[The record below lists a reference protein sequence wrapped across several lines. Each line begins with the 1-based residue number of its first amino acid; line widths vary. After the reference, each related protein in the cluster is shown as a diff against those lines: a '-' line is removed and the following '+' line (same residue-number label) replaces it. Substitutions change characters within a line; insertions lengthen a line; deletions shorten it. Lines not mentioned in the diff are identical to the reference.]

1 VRPAFSRRINVPG
14 VTTYDWL
21 LFLHVLAAFTLVAG
35 LVAYAVIVLGPDG
48 DAARRALV
56 APALAMWN
64 VGGIG
69 VLVLGVALAID
80 VDAYDL
86 LDGWIVAAIVLWL
99 VASAAG
105 GPLSAGLRDDARSL
119 DRRRARMLY
128 AVMAAAT
135 AALLIDMIFKP
146 GA

>member
-1 VRPAFSRRINVPG
+1 
-14 VTTYDWL
+14 
-21 LFLHVLAAFTLVAG
+21 
-35 LVAYAVIVLGPDG
+35 
-48 DAARRALV
+48 
-56 APALAMWN
+56 MWN

-99 VASAAG
+99 IASGAG

-119 DRRRARMLY
+119 DRRRARILY
-128 AVMAAAT
+128 AVMATAT